1 VSAQNVSISDTLPA
15 NFTFISTTSVALT
28 GTATRLSTVNPTVG
42 DAIPNWGVFLIPAG
56 GSVKIVFV
64 VKLASS
70 VAGGTYQNPATA
82 TYIDPARSVANG
94 TATSSYD
101 PASSTGEDVTVVG
114 APNLVLLKSVS
125 PAGAQAPGTDL
136 TYTIAFT
143 NSGGR
148 AAVNLVISDPIPAA
162 TDFKLGSS
170 STTLGTTGLTATIAY
185 SKDSGTTWTYTPVS
199 AAGGAP
205 IGYDR
210 LVTNVRWTFTGNLSQ
225 TSPNNTGS
233 VAFAVRI
240 R

>member
-1 VSAQNVSISDTLPA
+1 
-15 NFTFISTTSVALT
+15 
-28 GTATRLSTVNPTVG
+28 
-42 DAIPNWGVFLIPAG
+42 
-56 GSVKIVFV
+56 V
-64 VKLASS
+64 VKLAST
-70 VAGGTYQNPATA
+70 VASGTYQNPATA
-82 TYIDPARSVANG
+82 NYTDPARTVVSG

-101 PASSTGEDVTVVG
+101 PASSNGEDVTVVG
-114 APNLVLLKSVS
+114 TPNLVLLKSVS
-125 PAGAQAPGTDL
+125 PAGAQVPGTDL

-162 TDFKLGSS
+162 TDFKLASA
-170 STTLGTTGLTATIAY
+170 STTLGTTSLTVVIAY
-185 SKDSGTTWTYTPVS
+185 SKDSGTTWTYTPIS

-225 TSPNNTGS
+225 TSPNNTGN

>member
-1 VSAQNVSISDTLPA
+1 V
-15 NFTFISTTSVALT
+15 
-28 GTATRLSTVNPTVG
+28 VG
-42 DAIPNWGVFLIPAG
+42 DAVPNWGVFLIPAG

-64 VKLASS
+64 VKLAPS
-70 VAGGTYQNPATA
+70 VASGTYQNPATA
-82 TYIDPARSVANG
+82 TYTDPARTIASG
-94 TATSSYD
+94 TTTSSYN

-114 APNLVLLKSVS
+114 TPNLVLLKSVS
-125 PAGAQAPGTDL
+125 PAGTQVPGTDL

-162 TDFKLGSS
+162 TDFKLASA
-170 STTLGTTGLTATIAY
+170 STTLGTTGLTVVIAY
-185 SKDSGTTWTYTPVS
+185 SKDNGTTWTYTPVS

-225 TSPNNTGS
+225 SSPNNTGS